1 MDSAPLK
8 MRFLPFTN
16 KQLAKIATFG
26 AVFVAGNAVLMHY
39 LVSKRFHQS
48 EYFVKAANGVLSNQ
62 ALVEYI
68 GKPISFGNPNLRD
81 TSSNFSTE
89 NEAQFEVP
97 IKGANTKGMMKFS
110 AIRPPVEN
118 GNMAQSWKVTSLE
131 VTVDN
136 RPNEKVVLIRND
148 GG

>member
-1 MDSAPLK
+1 MK
-8 MRFLPFTN
+8 FLPFTN
-16 KQLAKIATFG
+16 KQLAKIATVG
-26 AVFVAGNAVLMHY
+26 AVFIAGNAVVMHY

-48 EYFVKAANGVLSNQ
+48 EYFVKAANVVLSNQ

-68 GKPISFGNPNLRD
+68 GKPVKFGNPNLSD
-81 TSSNFSTE
+81 TNNNFSTE

-97 IKGANTKGMMKFS
+97 MKGANTKGKMKFS

-118 GNMAQSWKVTSLE
+118 ENSTQSWKVTSLE

-136 RPNEKVVLIRND
+136 RPNEKVVLIRNAD
-148 GG
+148 K